1 MAERQIK
8 RNSRG
13 QIVSYEIAAIND
25 PTVATPEYGKFLLQG
40 VNEEGTLIEKYSDG
54 SFNEEIN
61 TDITLELVTSDTSID
76 TQIVLNEIITTQDQ
90 RDSGGSVGQGGS
102 GNQGGSGGQGGS
114 GNQGGSGGQ
123 GGSGNQGGSGGQG
136 GSSTTDPLFPFG
148 VPGNSLG
155 EIRPFFN
162 PNGSFTLTYRWTQ
175 TSAGTLW
182 QQL

>member
-76 TQIVLNEIITTQDQ
+76 TQIVLNEIITT
-90 RDSGGSVGQGGS
+90 RDERAS
-102 GNQGGSGGQGGS
+102 
-114 GNQGGSGGQ
+114 GGSGGQ

-136 GSSTTDPLFPFG
+136 GSSTTASLFPFG
-148 VPGNSLG
+148 VPGNFLG

-162 PNGSFTLTYRWTQ
+162 PNGSFTLSYKWTQ

>member
-40 VNEEGTLIEKYSDG
+40 ANEEGTLIEKYSVG

-61 TDITLELVTSDTSID
+61 TDITLELVTPDTIID
-76 TQIVLNEIITTQDQ
+76 TQIVLNEIITTRDQ
-90 RDSGGSVGQGGS
+90 RAS
-102 GNQGGSGGQGGS
+102 
-114 GNQGGSGGQ
+114 GGSGGQ

-148 VPGNSLG
+148 IPGNYLNQ
-155 EIRPFFN
+155 IRTFN
-162 PNGSFTLTYRWTQ
+162 LLNYYWT
-175 TSAGTLW
+175 GTFWEEL
-182 QQL
+182 

>member
-40 VNEEGTLIEKYSDG
+40 PNEEGTVIEKYSSG

-61 TDITLELVTSDTSID
+61 TDITLELVTSDTIID

-90 RDSGGSVGQGGS
+90 RATNDGGTVIGS
-102 GNQGGSGGQGGS
+102 ID
-114 GNQGGSGGQ
+114 
-123 GGSGNQGGSGGQG
+123 
-136 GSSTTDPLFPFG
+136 TAPFG
-148 VPGNSLG
+148 EVGLYIN
-155 EIRPFFN
+155 EYRV
-162 PNGSFTLTYRWTQ
+162 FTRTD
-175 TSAGTLW
+175 GK
-182 QQL
+182 

>member
-90 RDSGGSVGQGGS
+90 RAS
-102 GNQGGSGGQGGS
+102 
-114 GNQGGSGGQ
+114 
-123 GGSGNQGGSGGQG
+123 GGSGGQG
-136 GSSTTDPLFPFG
+136 GSSTTASLFPFG
-148 VPGNSLG
+148 VPGDFLG
-155 EIRPFFN
+155 QIRPFFN
-162 PNGSFTLTYRWTQ
+162 SNGSFTLSYKWTQ

>member
-1 MAERQIK
+1 MAEREIK

-76 TQIVLNEIITTQDQ
+76 TQIVLNEIITT
-90 RDSGGSVGQGGS
+90 RDERAS
-102 GNQGGSGGQGGS
+102 
-114 GNQGGSGGQ
+114 GGSGGQ

-136 GSSTTDPLFPFG
+136 GSSTTASLFPFG
-148 VPGNSLG
+148 VPGDFLG
-155 EIRPFFN
+155 QIRPFFN
-162 PNGSFTLTYRWTQ
+162 QNGSFTLSYKWTQ

>member
-90 RDSGGSVGQGGS
+90 RAS
-102 GNQGGSGGQGGS
+102 GGSGGQGGS

-136 GSSTTDPLFPFG
+136 GSSTTASLFPFG
-148 VPGNSLG
+148 VPGNFLG

-162 PNGSFTLTYRWTQ
+162 PNGSFTLSYRWTQ

>member
-90 RDSGGSVGQGGS
+90 RATGDGASGAGSID
-102 GNQGGSGGQGGS
+102 
-114 GNQGGSGGQ
+114 
-123 GGSGNQGGSGGQG
+123 
-136 GSSTTDPLFPFG
+136 TTPFG
-148 VPGNSLG
+148 AVGNFIG
-155 EIRPFFN
+155 EVRTFTRPD
-162 PNGSFTLTYRWTQ
+162 GADVDYEWT
-175 TSAGTLW
+175 GTFW